1 MRRAMPGLAAFGSF
15 GFNRRRGLI
24 RACVVVVAAGLLLLF
39 AGDAAFATLAT
50 YGAPTAQQA
59 AKETNDLAKV
69 LAPQKMDSTEP
80 MLLQADEMV
89 YDNENNRVTA
99 KGNVEIYYGNYTL
112 LADQVIYDRNANTL
126 AAAGNVSI
134 KDPEG
139 AIITSD
145 HMTLT
150 DDFRDGFINALRVV
164 TKEDTRIVATT
175 ATREAGNVTVYEKG
189 WFTPCKPCEAT
200 PDRPPA
206 WRIRA
211 KKIIHRTDQAT
222 ITFRNAFFD
231 FFGVPVL
238 WVPYFQSA
246 DPTVKRKSGFLMP
259 SYQSSSN
266 RFGTAVTVPYYFA
279 LSDNYDFTFIPMFT
293 SQAGVLL
300 QGVWRQRTASGAY
313 NVDVA
318 GVFDNGTFASPFD
331 GNFRGSINTAG
342 KFALDPYWSW
352 GWDAVAVSDDTFRRF
367 YNLDSLIKTDTV
379 SQLYL
384 EGLDDRNYF
393 GMRFYETGDLLT
405 TRDPLADA
413 TVYPI
418 IDYDYIVHNP
428 VIGGE
433 LSFNSNVMALS
444 NADGT
449 DSNRLIVEAN
459 WRRQLIDPIG
469 EVFTPFAQLRGDLYD
484 VNAFVASETNL
495 ESGGPILRGN
505 AVAGAEYR
513 YPFIATTGSVTHLF
527 EPIAQII
534 VRPDS
539 VGDQSQIPN
548 EDAQSLVFDDTILFD
563 IDKFSGYDRM
573 ETGTRANVGFRYTAQ
588 LPNGAYARAVFGESY
603 QLAGQNSFDLPAF
616 QNSGLATTAS
626 DYVSGLYL
634 QAASY
639 LSFSAQARF
648 DQQTLDLERTDLG
661 SNVHAGPLN
670 FSVNYAQVAPQ
681 VLSAATIASLAPVT
695 TVTTTTTGTTTTTAP
710 LATNQPAQQEIQG
723 RGALSLTDT
732 WALLFSARYDLQ
744 NAQMIGDGV
753 GLRYQNDCLT
763 IAVTYEE
770 SHIEDRDIL
779 PGQTITVNIALKYL
793 GSYAYASNVAG
804 LVGPDTANVGF

>member
-1 MRRAMPGLAAFGSF
+1 MRRAMPGLAAFRRPGF
-15 GFNRRRGLI
+15 GRPRWLLS
-24 RACVVVVAAGLLLLF
+24 ACFALVTAGLLLLF
-39 AGDAAFATLAT
+39 AGDAAFAQSINPSSLIKLGTEKSGST
-50 YGAPTAQQA
+50 K
-59 AKETNDLAKV
+59 KETTDLGKV
-69 LAPQKMDSTEP
+69 LAPPKMDSTEP

-112 LADQVIYDRNANTL
+112 LADKVIYDRNANTL
-126 AAAGNVSI
+126 AAAGNVRI

-150 DDFRDGFINALRVV
+150 DDFRDGFIDALRVV
-164 TKEDTRIVATT
+164 TKDDTRIVATT
-175 ATREAGNVTVYEKG
+175 ATREAGNVTVFEKG
-189 WFTPCKPCEAT
+189 WFTPCKPCEAN

-211 KKIIHRTDQAT
+211 KKIIHRTDEAT

-231 FFGVPVL
+231 FFGVPII
-238 WVPYFQSA
+238 WVPWFQAA

-259 SYQSSSN
+259 SYQSSSSA
-266 RFGTAVTVPYYFA
+266 FGTAVTVPYYFA
-279 LSDNYDFTFIPMFT
+279 LSDSYDFTFTPMFT
-293 SQAGVLL
+293 SQAGTLL
-300 QGVWRQRTASGAY
+300 QGLWRQRTASGAY

-331 GNFRGSINTAG
+331 GNFRGSIKTAG

-352 GWDAVAVSDDTFRRF
+352 GWDAVALSDDTFRRF
-367 YNLDSLIKTDTV
+367 YGLDSLIKTDTI

-384 EGLDDRNYF
+384 EGLADRNYF
-393 GMRFYETGDLLT
+393 GMRFYETGDLLS
-405 TRDPLADA
+405 TRNPLADA

-469 EVFTPFAQLRGDLYD
+469 EVFTPFAQLRGDVYD
-484 VNAFVASETNL
+484 VNAFVAPESGL
-495 ESGGPILRGN
+495 ESSGAILRGN
-505 AVAGAEYR
+505 AVGGAEYR
-513 YPFIATTGSVTHLF
+513 YPFIATTGSVAHVF

-539 VGDQSQIPN
+539 VGDQTQIPN

-563 IDKFSGYDRM
+563 IDKFSGYDRI

-616 QNSGLATTAS
+616 QNSGLATTSS

-639 LSFSAQARF
+639 LSFSAQGRF
-648 DQQTLDLERTDLG
+648 DQQTLALQRTDL
-661 SNVHAGPLN
+661 SANANVGPVDL
-670 FSVNYAQVAPQ
+670 VANYADVAPNA
-681 VLSAATIASLAPVT
+681 VA
-695 TVTTTTTGTTTTTAP
+695 TTTAS
-710 LATNQPAQQEIQG
+710 QQEQQEILAK
-723 RGALSLTDT
+723 GALSLTDT
-732 WALLFSARYDLQ
+732 WALLAGVRYDLQ
-744 NAQMIGDGV
+744 NAQLISDGM
-753 GLRYQNDCLT
+753 GIRYQNDCLT

-770 SHIEDRDIL
+770 SHIQDRDIL
-779 PGQTITVNIALKYL
+779 PGQTITVNLALKYL
-793 GSYAYASNVAG
+793 GTYQYQTNATG
-804 LVGPDTANVGF
+804 LVGPDTAQVGF